1 MLECQC
7 SSEKLAAYSGYS
19 SGATGESLGRARC
32 TAWESPIP
40 NKSWQTGS
48 PNDVFLPDATIVG
61 MIRRSRASALV
72 IVFLWLMP
80 LLAAPVKPQQD
91 RALALQDR
99 IAAVLSAPDLSR
111 GFWGIEVA
119 SSATGETLYSQNA
132 DKLFTPASNTK
143 LFTTAA
149 ALALIGPDYKFR
161 TTVETSGT
169 LDRYGRLNGD
179 LVLVGHG
186 DPNLSGRE
194 LPYDLRTQRNDDPI
208 QALEALA
215 DALVQK
221 GVKFIDGD
229 IVADDS
235 YFAFERYGEGWSQDD
250 LVWADGAPVSALTIN
265 DNVVFVNILPADRP
279 GEKAFVSVKPFAE
292 YYRLDNRIITTPA
305 GTGRKFFVNREPG
318 STLLTLW
325 GNMPLDD
332 PGANEALAIE
342 DPAEFAAGLFRQL
355 LEKRGIVVYGHQR
368 TRHTELATLSTFS
381 VNAIAPSRGG
391 DGPSRLKS
399 DQPIMLASYESKPL
413 LQDVRVINKVSQ
425 NLHAEILLRLLG
437 RERGNAGTI
446 EGGLEVL
453 RGFLIQ
459 AGISNDQYVFYD
471 GSGLSRQNLVTPH
484 AIVQLLRYCSTQPWG
499 TAYKSTFPVGGVDG
513 SLSERLNSPRLQNRI
528 MAKTGSLG
536 GVKTLSGYTT
546 TDSGQVVVFS
556 ILSNNFNLP
565 AKRVTDAIDAL
576 VQAIV
581 DDTPARR

>member
-1 MLECQC
+1 ML
-7 SSEKLAAYSGYS
+7 
-19 SGATGESLGRARC
+19 R
-32 TAWESPIP
+32 
-40 NKSWQTGS
+40 
-48 PNDVFLPDATIVG
+48 
-61 MIRRSRASALV
+61 RRSVAPLFPIVLLLV
-72 IVFLWLMP
+72 AR
-80 LLAAPVKPQQD
+80 LLAAPGQSLQGQSLQVRP
-91 RALALQDR
+91 LADR
-99 IAAVLSAPDLSR
+99 IAEVLSAPDLAR
-111 GFWGIEVA
+111 GFWGIEIV
-119 SSATGETLYSQNA
+119 SLSPGITTGKTLYSQNA

-161 TTVETSGT
+161 TTVETTGT

-194 LPYDLRTQRNDDPI
+194 LPYDLKTQRNDDPI
-208 QALEALA
+208 QALESLA

-279 GEKAFVSVKPFAE
+279 GEKAFVSVKPFAD
-292 YYRLDNRIITTPA
+292 YYHLDNRIITTPA

-318 STLLTLW
+318 STVLTLW

-332 PGANEALAIE
+332 AGANEALAIE

-355 LEKRGIVVYGHQR
+355 LEKRGIVIYGHQR

-381 VNAIAPSRGG
+381 VNASAPSRGG
-391 DGPSRLKS
+391 RINDKDDDGQSRPLKS
-399 DQPIMLASYESKPL
+399 DQPITLASYESKPL
-413 LQDVRVINKVSQ
+413 LQDIRVINKVSQ

-437 RERGNAGTI
+437 RERGNAGTV

-453 RGFLIQ
+453 RGFLTK
-459 AGISNDQYVFYD
+459 AGVSSDEYIFYD

-499 TAYKSTFPVGGVDG
+499 ADYKATFPVAGVDG
-513 SLSERLNSPRLQNRI
+513 SLTERFTSPRLRNHI

-536 GVKTLSGYTT
+536 GVKALSGYAT
-546 TDSGQVVVFS
+546 TDTGQVVAFS

-565 AKRVTDAIDAL
+565 AKRVTDAIDEI

-581 DDTPARR
+581 DDAAAGR

>member
-1 MLECQC
+1 MRRPP
-7 SSEKLAAYSGYS
+7 SV
-19 SGATGESLGRARC
+19 ARLL
-32 TAWESPIP
+32 PI
-40 NKSWQTGS
+40 
-48 PNDVFLPDATIVG
+48 
-61 MIRRSRASALV
+61 ALLLV
-72 IVFLWLMP
+72 AP
-80 LLAAPVKPQQD
+80 LLAAPVKP
-91 RALALQDR
+91 LQDR
-99 IAAVLSAPDLSR
+99 IASVLSAPDLAR
-111 GFWGIEVA
+111 GFWGIEVV
-119 SSATGETLYSQNA
+119 SLSTGETLYSQNA

-161 TTVETSGT
+161 TTVETTGT

-179 LVLVGHG
+179 LVLVGRG

-208 QALEALA
+208 QALESLA

-221 GVKFIDGD
+221 GVKFVDGD
-229 IVADDS
+229 IVADDA

-265 DNVVFVNILPADRP
+265 DNVVFVDILPADRP
-279 GEKAFVSVKPFAE
+279 GEKAFVSVKPFAD
-292 YYRLDNRIITTPA
+292 YYRIDNRIITTPA

-318 STLLTLW
+318 STVVTLW

-332 PGANEALAIE
+332 AGANEALAIE

-381 VNAIAPSRGG
+381 VTTVAPSRGG
-391 DGPSRLKS
+391 SDGQSRLVKG
-399 DQPIMLASYESKPL
+399 DQPITLASYESKPL
-413 LQDVRVINKVSQ
+413 LQDVRVVNKVSQ

-437 RERGNAGTI
+437 REHGNAGTV

-453 RGFLIQ
+453 RGFLTQ
-459 AGISNDQYVFYD
+459 AGISNDQYAFYD

-484 AIVQLLRYCSTQPWG
+484 AIVQLLRYSAKQPWG
-499 TAYKSTFPVGGVDG
+499 ADYKSTFPVSGVDG
-513 SLSERLNSPRLQNRI
+513 SLSDRLSSPRLQNRI
-528 MAKTGSLG
+528 VAKTGSLG
-536 GVKTLSGYTT
+536 GVKALSGYATNDT
-546 TDSGQVVVFS
+546 GQAVVFS

-565 AKRVTDAIDAL
+565 AKRVTDAIDQL

-581 DDTPARR
+581 EDAPAGR

>member
-1 MLECQC
+1 MP
-7 SSEKLAAYSGYS
+7 
-19 SGATGESLGRARC
+19 R
-32 TAWESPIP
+32 
-40 NKSWQTGS
+40 
-48 PNDVFLPDATIVG
+48 
-61 MIRRSRASALV
+61 RRSVARLLPIVILLV
-72 IVFLWLMP
+72 AP
-80 LLAAPVKPQQD
+80 LLAAPGQPLQD
-91 RALALQDR
+91 RALQDRPLQDR
-99 IAAVLSAPDLSR
+99 IAAVLSAPDLAR
-111 GFWGIEVA
+111 GFWGIEVVSLSSKTTSETA
-119 SSATGETLYSQNA
+119 SDKTTGKTLYAQNA

-161 TTVETSGT
+161 TTVETTGT

-179 LVLVGHG
+179 LLLVGHG

-194 LPYDLRTQRNDDPI
+194 LPYDLKTQRNDDPI

-318 STLLTLW
+318 STVLTLW

-332 PGANEALAIE
+332 TGANEALAIE

-355 LEKRGIVVYGHQR
+355 LEKRGIVIYGHQR

-381 VNAIAPSRGG
+381 VTAIAPSRGG
-391 DGPSRLKS
+391 RVNDRVTDKDNDGQPRPLKT
-399 DQPIMLASYESKPL
+399 DQPITLASYESKAL
-413 LQDVRVINKVSQ
+413 LQDIRVINKVSQ

-437 RERGNAGTI
+437 RERGNAGTV

-453 RGFLIQ
+453 RGFLTK
-459 AGISNDQYVFYD
+459 AGVSSDEYVFYD

-484 AIVQLLRYCSTQPWG
+484 AIVQLLRYCSTQLWG
-499 TAYKSTFPVGGVDG
+499 ADYKATFPVAGVDG
-513 SLSERLNSPRLQNRI
+513 SLTERFTSPRLRNRI
-528 MAKTGSLG
+528 MAKTGALG
-536 GVKTLSGYTT
+536 GVKALSGYAT
-546 TDSGQVVVFS
+546 TDAGQVVAFS

-565 AKRVTDAIDAL
+565 AKRVTDAIDQL
-576 VQAIV
+576 V
-581 DDTPARR
+581 

>member
-1 MLECQC
+1 MMPRQRSVSQC
-7 SSEKLAAYSGYS
+7 FLA
-19 SGATGESLGRARC
+19 L
-32 TAWESPIP
+32 
-40 NKSWQTGS
+40 
-48 PNDVFLPDATIVG
+48 L
-61 MIRRSRASALV
+61 
-72 IVFLWLMP
+72 
-80 LLAAPVKPQQD
+80 LLAGAAMAAPPKT
-91 RALALQDR
+91 LQDR
-99 IAAVLSAPDLSR
+99 IASVLSPPDLAR
-111 GFWGIEVA
+111 GFWGVEVVSL
-119 SSATGETLYSQNA
+119 SSGKTLYSLSP

-149 ALALIGPDYKFR
+149 ALALIGPEYKFR
-161 TTVETSGT
+161 TTVETAAT

-179 LVLVGHG
+179 LLLVGHG

-194 LPYDLRTQRNDDPI
+194 LPYDLRTQRNDHPI

-221 GVKFIDGD
+221 GVKYVDGD

-279 GEKAFVSVKPFAE
+279 GEKAFVSVIPFAD

-318 STLLTLW
+318 STVLTLW

-342 DPAEFAAGLFRQL
+342 DPAEFAAALFRQL
-355 LEKRGIVVYGHQR
+355 LAKRGIVVYGRQR
-368 TRHTELATLSTFS
+368 TKHTELATLSTFS
-381 VNAIAPSRGG
+381 VTTVAPSRGG
-391 DGPSRLKS
+391 NDSQARPLKI
-399 DQPIMLASYESKPL
+399 DQPIVLASYESKPML
-413 LQDVRVINKVSQ
+413 DDVRVVNKVSQ
-425 NLHAEILLRLLG
+425 NLHAEILLRLMG
-437 RERGNAGTI
+437 RERGTAGTI

-453 RGFLIQ
+453 RGFLTQ

-484 AIVQLLRYCSTQPWG
+484 AIVQLLRYAATQPWG
-499 TAYKSTFPVGGVDG
+499 AAFKSTLPVSGVDG
-513 SLSERLNSPRLQNRI
+513 SLSDRLNTPRLQSRVFG
-528 MAKTGSLG
+528 KTGSLG
-536 GVKTLSGYTT
+536 GVKALSGYAT
-546 TDSGQVVVFS
+546 TDSGERVVFS
-556 ILSNNFNLP
+556 ILSNNSNLP
-565 AKRVTDAIDAL
+565 PKRMTDTVDQI

-581 DDTPARR
+581 EDAAAK

>member
-1 MLECQC
+1 M
-7 SSEKLAAYSGYS
+7 SG
-19 SGATGESLGRARC
+19 
-32 TAWESPIP
+32 
-40 NKSWQTGS
+40 
-48 PNDVFLPDATIVG
+48 
-61 MIRRSRASALV
+61 RRSVARLV
-72 IVFLWLMP
+72 PIVLLLVAT
-80 LLAAPVKPQQD
+80 LLAAPVKPLPD
-91 RALALQDR
+91 RVAG
-99 IAAVLSAPDLSR
+99 VLSAPDLAR
-111 GFWGIEVA
+111 GFWGIEVVSL
-119 SSATGETLYSQNA
+119 SSDKTSGQTLYSLNA

-161 TTVETSGT
+161 TTVETTGM

-194 LPYDLRTQRNDDPI
+194 LPYDLKTQRNDDPI
-208 QALEALA
+208 QALEELA

-250 LVWADGAPVSALTIN
+250 LIWGDGAPVSALTIN
-265 DNVVFVNILPADRP
+265 DNVVFVSILPADRP
-279 GEKAFVSVKPFAE
+279 GEKAFVSVKPFAD
-292 YYRLDNRIITTPA
+292 YYRLDNRIITTPG
-305 GTGRKFFVNREPG
+305 GTGRKLSINREPG
-318 STLLTLW
+318 STVLTLW
-325 GNMPLDD
+325 GNIPLDD

-342 DPAEFAAGLFRQL
+342 DPAEFAVGLFRQL
-355 LEKRGIVVYGHQR
+355 LEKRGIVIYGHQR

-381 VNAIAPSRGG
+381 VTALAPSRGG
-391 DGPSRLKS
+391 RVNDGVNDKDNDGQSHPLKT
-399 DQPIMLASYESKPL
+399 DQPITLASYESKPL

-453 RGFLIQ
+453 RGFITQ
-459 AGISNDQYVFYD
+459 AGISNDQYAFYD

-499 TAYKSTFPVGGVDG
+499 ADYKATFPIAGVDG
-513 SLSERLNSPRLQNRI
+513 SLTERLTSPRLHNRI

-536 GVKTLSGYTT
+536 GVKTLSGYAI
-546 TDSGQVVVFS
+546 TDSGQVVAFS
-556 ILSNNFNLP
+556 ILANNFNLP
-565 AKRVTDAIDAL
+565 AKRVTDAIDEL

-581 DDTPARR
+581 EDASAGR